1 MCRAN
6 SKVNRP
12 ERGWWYC
19 RKTGK
24 LSVVKMTTEAIYRV
38 SQIVLKVPMAFFIGM
53 EEPILRFTRDFKETQ
68 IAKWFQNGT
77 GKTPRTETGVQT
89 KIVQECLKQPY
100 S

>member
-24 LSVVKMTTEAIYRV
+24 LSVVKMTIEMIYSI
-38 SQIVLKVPMAFFIGM
+38 SQIVLKSLNSFFIGM
-53 EEPILRFTRDFKETQ
+53 EEPILQFIRNFKETQ
-68 IAKWFQNGT
+68 IAK
-77 GKTPRTETGVQT
+77 
-89 KIVQECLKQPY
+89 
-100 S
+100 

>member
-24 LSVVKMTTEAIYRV
+24 LSVVKMTTEVIYRV
-38 SQIVLKVPMAFFIGM
+38 SQIVLKVPMAF
-53 EEPILRFTRDFKETQ
+53 
-68 IAKWFQNGT
+68 
-77 GKTPRTETGVQT
+77 
-89 KIVQECLKQPY
+89 LKK
-100 S
+100 

>member
-24 LSVVKMTTEAIYRV
+24 LSVVKMTTEVIYRV
-38 SQIVLKVPMAFFIGM
+38 NQIVLKVPMAFFFLIGM
-53 EEPILRFTRDFKETQ
+53 EEPILQFIRNFKETQ
-68 IAKWFQNGT
+68 IAKWF
-77 GKTPRTETGVQT
+77 
-89 KIVQECLKQPY
+89 
-100 S
+100 

>member
-24 LSVVKMTTEAIYRV
+24 LSVVKMTIEMIYNI
-38 SQIVLKVPMAFFIGM
+38 SQIVLKSLNSFFIGM
-53 EEPILRFTRDFKETQ
+53 EEPILQFIRNFKETQ
-68 IAKWFQNGT
+68 IAK
-77 GKTPRTETGVQT
+77 
-89 KIVQECLKQPY
+89 
-100 S
+100 